1 MYQIKINGANVL
13 SVENMEPTTFKDVRM
28 FAASPWYQ
36 PVEGKIRELLFTDV
50 PIDDEVIDPENGN
63 VDRIEQE
70 EDKQYFDGYSKSAAG
85 FVGINLQIRL

>member
-36 PVEGKIRELLFTDV
+36 PVDGKIRKILFTDGNV
-50 PIDDEVIDPENGN
+50 DDEEIDPENGN
-63 VDRIEQE
+63 VDRTERE
-70 EDKQYFDGYSKSAAG
+70 EAKQYFDGYSEAAAG
-85 FVGINLQIRL
+85 FVGINLQIKR